1 MLFIKIVF
9 TPSIFLA
16 DIKTFLFCSGRIINV
31 VPSTFKSDKAFTI
44 VFVLIS
50 ANSNLSTT
58 VNSFSNT
65 LELNIDLIAS
75 LLSFLFTVYL
85 YLLHKYMLKFAGV
98 NEEVEELRKQIRI
111 NNKNKQLMTNRIKKS
126 QDETGYNLGSFDD
139 KITGIQQVMQNTVEK
154 RQEALENFE
163 SEIRH
168 QITADITAANKD
180 ELLGLQQ
187 EFESKRQELSDKKEE
202 IEQIEKQ
209 LKEEYEPV
217 FGKDLLYKQRLNKF
231 DSFCQENA
239 DLSLEEAL
247 TQYRAL
253 SGSKLLKK

>member
-1 MLFIKIVF
+1 MEKLYTLLEDIRPDVDFRNITTLITDGFIDSFDIV
-9 TPSIFLA
+9 
-16 DIKTFLFCSGRIINV
+16 
-31 VPSTFKSDKAFTI
+31 TI
-44 VFVLIS
+44 
-50 ANSNLSTT
+50 
-58 VNSFSNT
+58 
-65 LELNIDLIAS
+65 IAS
-75 LLSFLFTVYL
+75 IEDEFS
-85 YLLHKYMLKFAGV
+85 
-98 NEEVEELRKQIRI
+98 VEIPVDS
-111 NNKNKQLMTNRIKKS
+111 M
-126 QDETGYNLGSFDD
+126 
-139 KITGIQQVMQNTVEK
+139 MP
-154 RQEALENFE
+154 ENFE